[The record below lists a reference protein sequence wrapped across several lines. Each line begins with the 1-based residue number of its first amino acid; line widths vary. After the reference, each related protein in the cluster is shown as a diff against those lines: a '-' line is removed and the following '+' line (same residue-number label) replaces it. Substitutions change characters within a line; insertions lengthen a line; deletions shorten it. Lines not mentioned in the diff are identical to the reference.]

1 MAEQIVHPG
10 KVTAVTP
17 QLLTVGFTASAACGS
32 CRAAG
37 LCSMAERKDKTVE
50 VPNIYGSRYQ
60 VGDEVEVAFRST
72 MGLKAVWLCY
82 AIPVVILL
90 GVVLG
95 AIQLGLNE
103 LWSGLAGIGGVALW
117 YFVLWLLRKR
127 LNNQH
132 IFTLK

>member
-17 QLLTVGFTASAACGS
+17 QMLTVGFTASAACGS

-37 LCSMAERKDKTVE
+37 LCSMAERKEKTVE
-50 VPNIYGSRYQ
+50 VPNLYGTRYQ

-90 GVVLG
+90 GIVLG
-95 AIQLGLNE
+95 ALHLGLNE

>member
-17 QLLTVGFTASAACGS
+17 QMLTVGFTASAACGS

-37 LCSMAERKDKTVE
+37 LCSMAERKEKTVE
-50 VPNIYGSRYQ
+50 VPNLYGTRYQ

-90 GVVLG
+90 GIVLG
-95 AIQLGLNE
+95 ALHLGLNE

-117 YFVLWLLRKR
+117 YFMLWLLRKH

>member
-17 QLLTVGFTASAACGS
+17 QMLTVGFTASAACGS

-37 LCSMAERKDKTVE
+37 LCSMAERKEKTVE

-72 MGLKAVWLCY
+72 MGMKAVWLCY
-82 AIPVVILL
+82 AIPAVILL
-90 GVVLG
+90 GIVLG
-95 AIQLGLNE
+95 AMKTGLNE

-117 YFVLWLLRKR
+117 YFGLWLLRGK
-127 LNNQH
+127 LNTQH

>member
-17 QLLTVGFTASAACGS
+17 QMLTVGFTASAACGS

-37 LCSMAERKDKTVE
+37 LCSMAERKEKTVE
-50 VPNIYGSRYQ
+50 VPNLYGTRYQ

-90 GVVLG
+90 GIVLG
-95 AIQLGLNE
+95 AMETGLNE

-117 YFVLWLLRKR
+117 YFVLWLLRGK
-127 LNNQH
+127 LNNRH

>member
-17 QLLTVGFTASAACGS
+17 QMLTVGFTASAACGS

-37 LCSMAERKDKTVE
+37 LCSMAERKEKTVE
-50 VPNIYGSRYQ
+50 VPNLYGTRYQ

-90 GVVLG
+90 GIVLG
-95 AIQLGLNE
+95 TLHLGLNE

>member
-132 IFTLK
+132 IFTQK

>member
-17 QLLTVGFTASAACGS
+17 QMLTVGFTASAACGS

-37 LCSMAERKDKTVE
+37 LCTMAERKEKTVE

-72 MGLKAVWLCY
+72 LGLKAVWLCY

-90 GVVLG
+90 GIVLG
-95 AIQLGLNE
+95 AMEMGLNE

-117 YFVLWLLRKR
+117 YFVLWLLRGK
-127 LNNQH
+127 LNNRH

>member
-82 AIPVVILL
+82 AIPVLL
-90 GVVLG
+90 LLIIVLG
-95 AIQLGLNE
+95 ALHLGLGE

-117 YFVLWLLRKR
+117 YFVLWLLRGK

-132 IFTLK
+132 VFTLK